1 MEWVETIGRTVDE
14 AKDKALDQLGIDV
27 QEAEFEVLEEPTK
40 GLFGRLRGGARVR
53 ARVAPRVPR
62 PKQERRDRRGR
73 GSDARKAKVASS
85 GSRRREPKKASPAT
99 EREADAEREADTTP
113 VSTGSSRGSTV
124 KKQRPATPTNT
135 SDAPAA
141 PSTSSKESDVTVS
154 ANEQAE
160 IIGEFLE
167 GLVEAF
173 GYEAQVSRDPIDED
187 TVEVAVTGD
196 ELGLLIGPKGQTL
209 SSVQDLARTVLQ
221 RRATGTYEGRVRID
235 VAGYRERRR
244 EALARFTQQ
253 MAAKVL
259 EEGAPKAL
267 EPMHPADR
275 KVVHDTANGIDGV
288 HTVSEGEDRDR
299 RVVIVPDE
307 G

>member
-1 MEWVETIGRTVDE
+1 VEWVETIGRTVEE
-14 AKDKALDQLGIDV
+14 AKDRALDQLGVDV
-27 QEAEFEVLEEPTK
+27 QEAEFEILEEPSK
-40 GLFGRLRGGARVR
+40 GLFGRLRGDARVR

-62 PKQERRDRRGR
+62 PKQERRQRRGR
-73 GSDARKAKVASS
+73 GDARKSGRSSASTAQSKDVHSDAAPGDGSAAPSRGKAVERSGRASS
-85 GSRRREPKKASPAT
+85 ENKPRPAKAS
-99 EREADAEREADTTP
+99 
-113 VSTGSSRGSTV
+113 SKG
-124 KKQRPATPTNT
+124 KT
-135 SDAPAA
+135 SDAS
-141 PSTSSKESDVTVS
+141 STSPKEASVTVS

-173 GYEAQVSRDPIDED
+173 GYEAQVVQEQVDDE
-187 TVEVAVTGD
+187 TVEVSVTGD

-235 VAGYRERRR
+235 IAGYRERRR
-244 EALARFTQQ
+244 EALARFTEQ

-259 EEGAPKAL
+259 EEGAPKVL

-275 KVVHDTANGIDGV
+275 KVVHDTANGIAGV
-288 HTVSEGEDRDR
+288 HTASEGEDRER
-299 RVVIVPDE
+299 RVVIMPGDD
-307 G
+307 